1 MKKHSL
7 GKKFLTMMAGLLLIY
22 LNAMFFSAIES
33 FLFKSSDSNR
43 QITVTLGIVIR
54 SVLIMPI
61 LEELIFRK
69 WLLNLFAKK
78 WGFWKGSC
86 ASSFLFAILH
96 LDLFFFPYFVN
107 GMIYCYVKEKN
118 TKLIYSIFLHSI
130 YNASVLLLIQ
140 IF

>member
-1 MKKHSL
+1 MKKPSL
-7 GKKFLTMMAGLLLIY
+7 GKKFLTIMAGLFLIY
-22 LNAMFFSAIES
+22 LNAMFFSAIEN
-33 FLFKSSDSNR
+33 FLFKPGVNYSP
-43 QITVTLGIVIR
+43 IPVTLGIVIR

-69 WLLNLFAKK
+69 WLLNLFYKK
-78 WGFWKGSC
+78 WGFWEGSC
-86 ASSFLFAILH
+86 VSSFLFAILH
-96 LDLFFFPYFVN
+96 LDLFFSPYFVN

-118 TKLIYSIFLHSI
+118 GKLIYSIFLHSI